1 MGPLAQIE
9 AFVLT
14 SILGIVAG
22 FIFDFYQAVIR
33 GIRIKRCPQYFLDVS
48 VWVFM
53 ILIIGLA
60 LLLINQAEIRAYVFI
75 ALLVGAIVYFRCV
88 SRFIRQPV
96 DLIGKATASSLRL
109 LWRLLSRPFKHIR
122 TWLTRQFRQ
131 RMTPPE
137 DPEDIEL

>member
-14 SILGIVAG
+14 SMLGIGAG

-33 GIRIKRCPQYFLDVS
+33 GIRIKRYPQYFLDVS
-48 VWVFM
+48 VWIFM

-75 ALLVGAIVYFRCV
+75 ALLAGAIFYFRCV

-96 DLIGKATASSLRL
+96 DLLGKATASSLRS
-109 LWRLLSRPFKHIR
+109 LWRLFSQPCKHLR
-122 TWLTRQFRQ
+122 TWLIRQVKK
-131 RMTPPE
+131 TTSE
-137 DPEDIEL
+137 DTEDIDQ

>member
-22 FIFDFYQAVIR
+22 FIFDFYQATIR
-33 GIRIKRCPQYFLDVS
+33 GIRIKRFPQYFLDVS
-48 VWVFM
+48 VWIFM

-75 ALLVGAIVYFRCV
+75 ALLAGAIVYFRCM

-96 DLIGKATASSLRL
+96 DLLGKATASSLRS
-109 LWRLLSRPFKHIR
+109 LWRLLSKPFKHIR
-122 TWLTRQFRQ
+122 NWRIRQFRQ
-131 RMTPPE
+131 RMTTPE
-137 DPEDIEL
+137 DSEETDQ

>member
-1 MGPLAQIE
+1 LGPLAQIE

-22 FIFDFYQAVIR
+22 LIFDVYQAVIR

-48 VWVFM
+48 VWIFM

-75 ALLVGAIVYFRCV
+75 ALLAGAIFYFRCV
-88 SRFIRQPV
+88 SGFIRQPI
-96 DLIGKATASSLRL
+96 DLFGKAAARSLRW
-109 LWRLLSRPFKHIR
+109 LWRLLKKPFQYIK
-122 TWLTRQFRQ
+122 TWLTMQFRQ
-131 RMTPPE
+131 RIATPE
-137 DPEDIEL
+137 DPEDID